1 MASFRMFGT
10 IGFVA
15 ALLVGCASTR
25 VDFGGVMNPQPVPAD
40 AVACA
45 DVEWQSVDRVAPAYP
60 PALVALHM
68 MRQDPSTVRS
78 LVMHYDVD
86 DSGATANIR
95 LFEPQAYTRHATFR
109 KAILASAE
117 AIAQW
122 RFQHTDQPFY
132 ATGCATAMDFGYE
145 TG

>member
-1 MASFRMFGT
+1 MASFKMFW
-10 IGFVA
+10 VW
-15 ALLVGCASTR
+15 ALMGATLVGCASTR

-40 AVACA
+40 ALICA
-45 DVEWQSVDRVAPAYP
+45 DVEWQAVDRVAPAYP
-60 PALVALHM
+60 PALAALHI

-78 LVMHYDVD
+78 FLMHYDVD
-86 DSGATANIR
+86 ESGATANIR
-95 LFEPQAYTRHATFR
+95 FVEPEAFTRHATFR

-122 RFQHTDQPFY
+122 RFEHGDQAFF
-132 ATGCATAMDFGYE
+132 ATGCATAMDFEYQ